1 MKKTRII
8 GLGCT
13 TALALGLMANS
24 AGVAE
29 HQGKDRTGAP
39 GSQPACTECHN
50 GGTFSPQPSLMLTD
64 LEETTDFMFY
74 LPGQTMRLTF
84 TVNASN
90 SPAGF
95 GLQATA
101 LLADNSN
108 AGTFSNPSANAQL
121 ENVGGRHIVE
131 HNDLS
136 ASNTFTVDWTAPPAG
151 SGEVTVYYAS
161 LAANGN
167 GGTAG
172 DSYAGGSMTFGEG
185 ASTAICGPDC
195 RAEDDAPVVRAGA
208 LEWTSNTVEHLQA
221 FSVNGQLLGTWT
233 LQPGFNRLDIAKV
246 PSGLVIFATEGG
258 RVARI
263 WNP

>member
-29 HQGKDRTGAP
+29 HQDKDRTGAP
-39 GSQPACTECHN
+39 GSQPACTQCHS
-50 GGTFSPQPSLMLTD
+50 GGNFAPQPMVMLTD
-64 LEETTDFMFY
+64 LEETTDFIFY
-74 LPGQTMRLTF
+74 LPGQTMRLVF

-90 SPAGF
+90 SPSGF

-136 ASNTFTVDWTAPPAG
+136 ASNTFTVDWTAPAAG
-151 SGEVTVYYAS
+151 SGDVTVYYAS

-172 DSYAGGSMTFGEG
+172 DSFAGGSMTFTEG
-185 ASTAICGPDC
+185 AATAICGPDC
-195 RAEDDAPVVRAGA
+195 RFEDAAPAVRSGA
-208 LEWTSNTVEHLQA
+208 LEWTTNAAEHLQA
-221 FSVNGQLLGTWT
+221 FSVNGRLLGAWN
-233 LQPGFNRLDIAKV
+233 LQPGLNRLDV
-246 PSGLVIFATEGG
+246 SSLPSGLVLFAAEGG